1 MAGLRSAV
9 PVTFVD
15 ALSLATREDLLAR
28 GRHVEVPASIVMLR
42 EGDAGDRVLLLTAG
56 HVKLTKSARSGVEV
70 VLDFRGPGDVLG
82 EQAVLGGGD
91 RSATVQSLTPVSAL
105 SIPARDF
112 GAWLAHAPAAML
124 ALLGTLE
131 RRLRESDRQRLEFGS
146 AQTLARVAARLLD
159 LAERFGRPAEEGT
172 VIELPIAQDE
182 LAAWSGASREA
193 TVKALRSLRSL
204 AIVETSRRRLVVRD
218 LDALARH
225 AA

>member
-1 MAGLRSAV
+1 M
-9 PVTFVD
+9 TFVD
-15 ALSLATREDLLAR
+15 ALSPAMREDLVAR
-28 GRHVEVPASIVMLR
+28 GRPVEFPANLVMLR
-42 EGDAGDRVLLLTAG
+42 EGDPGDRVLLITAG
-56 HVKLTKSARSGVEV
+56 NVKLTKSSRSGAEV

-91 RSATVQSLTPVSAL
+91 RSATVESLTPVTAV

-112 GAWLAHAPAAML
+112 GAWLSRAPDAML
-124 ALLGTLE
+124 ALLRTVE

-159 LAERFGRPAEEGT
+159 LAQRFGRQAEEGT
-172 VIELPIAQDE
+172 VIELAIAQEE

-193 TVKALRSLRSL
+193 TVKALRSLRDL
-204 AIVETSRRRLVVRD
+204 GVVETSRRRLVVRD
-218 LDALARH
+218 LDEIARH

>member
-1 MAGLRSAV
+1 
-9 PVTFVD
+9 VTFAD
-15 ALSLATREDLLAR
+15 ALSPAAQEDLLAR
-28 GRHVEVPASIVMLR
+28 GRPVEVPAGVAMLR
-42 EGDAGDRVLLLTAG
+42 EGDPGDRVLLITAG
-56 HVKLTKSARSGVEV
+56 NVKLTKSSRSGVEV

-82 EQAVLGGGD
+82 EQAVLGGGE
-91 RSATVQSLTPVSAL
+91 RSATVQSLTPVGAVA
-105 SIPARDF
+105 IPAGEF
-112 GAWLAHAPAAML
+112 GAWLARAPDAML
-124 ALLGTLE
+124 ALLTTLE

-159 LAERFGRPAEEGT
+159 LAERFGRPADEGT

-204 AIVETSRRRLVVRD
+204 GVVETSRRRLVVRD
-218 LDALARH
+218 LDAIARH